1 MKCHK
6 IPLLSAR
13 VSEIFPTQDRGLRH
27 LRRGAR
33 RTAEWRPEAAHRHRE
48 GLGTEAAGGVRGWV
62 VMWALWECR
71 KIASS
76 MDSEMKMMLDDGN
89 NYIYCKRMEY
99 TLEGLDGIRMVILLL
114 PSG

>member
-62 VMWALWECR
+62 VMCQCR

-89 NYIYCKRMEY
+89 NYWKRMVY
-99 TLEGLDGIRMVILLL
+99 ILEGLDWIRMVILLL
-114 PSG
+114 SSN